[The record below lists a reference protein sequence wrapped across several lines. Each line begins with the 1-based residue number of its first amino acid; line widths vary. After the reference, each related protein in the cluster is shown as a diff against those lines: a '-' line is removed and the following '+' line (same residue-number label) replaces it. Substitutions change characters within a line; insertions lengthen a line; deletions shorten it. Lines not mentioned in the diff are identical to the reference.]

1 MAPPLTLKQEKFLS
15 LMNRFGAHAVPLAC
29 PGLMELVEKEDQA
42 GARKYLE
49 ALFSSWNPDQ
59 IDAVVLGCTHYVFLR
74 DLLRTLLDDHTAIID
89 GNEGTARQT
98 RRVMENLHILR
109 SEGPGEV
116 ELHTSGDPDTILP
129 VMRRLLERMG
139 SGFSASRGEI
149 GTEIDSAIAHTVL
162 ACTEMSAS
170 RTGALVIFER
180 SVKLNEIMSTGTII
194 NADTNAELIKNIFFN
209 KAPLH
214 DGALIIRD
222 GRIAAAGC
230 VLPLTKSTNLS
241 KELGMRHRA
250 GIGLS
255 EQSDA
260 VVVIVS
266 EETGSISVAIDG
278 MLKRHLTS
286 ATLERLLRSELIV
299 EDSDRDQRGFKQVL
313 KKLFKGKNNEKD
325 EHNEKTV

>member
-1 MAPPLTLKQEKFLS
+1 M
-15 LMNRFGAHAVPLAC
+15 
-29 PGLMELVEKEDQA
+29 
-42 GARKYLE
+42 E
-49 ALFSSWNPDQ
+49 ALRTALERSLNLLTTMGIADI
-59 IDAVVLGCTHYVFLR
+59 IDILVVAYLIYKAIWFVRRTNSYNLAKGIIVFLIAMLVA
-74 DLLRTLLDDHTAIID
+74 DVFGLKMISFALRRAAELGLIAL
-89 GNEGTARQT
+89 
-98 RRVMENLHILR
+98 VILFQ
-109 SEGPGEV
+109 P
-116 ELHTSGDPDTILP
+116 EL
-129 VMRRLLERMG
+129 RRLLERMG
-139 SGFSASRGEI
+139 SSFSSSRSET
-149 GTEIDSAIAHTVL
+149 GTELDSAIAHTVL

-180 SVKLNEIMSTGTII
+180 NVKLNEIMSTGTII

-286 ATLERLLRSELIV
+286 STLERLLRTELIQ
-299 EDSDRDQRGFKQVL
+299 EDTGKENRGFKQVL
-313 KKLFKGKNNEKD
+313 NKLFKGKNNEKD